1 MKSLIFSVSLLCG
14 ISTAEQ
20 PPKHMTKVEVIM
32 QSPDAPAGSFAAKPK
47 VFYRAGNRYCRI
59 EEAPDPEQGI
69 HRLIIVNEPDY
80 WMVNL
85 FTKTGR
91 HSVDPGQTFNCH
103 LPIFAYGAPQSLDE
117 ETKEIRQLEF
127 GQEFE
132 FFKSKGATAEKGPV
146 LQTKETSVY
155 RAKVGTA
162 ALALFTY
169 GTPERP
175 LAVALQRE
183 GKSDLFWY
191 SGYGQVDFDPKLFTK
206 PENVKIEDSKP

>member
-20 PPKHMTKVEVIM
+20 PPKLMTKVEVIM

-91 HSVDPGQTFNCH
+91 HSVDPGPTYNCH
-103 LPIFAYGAPQSLDE
+103 LPIFAYGTPQSLDE